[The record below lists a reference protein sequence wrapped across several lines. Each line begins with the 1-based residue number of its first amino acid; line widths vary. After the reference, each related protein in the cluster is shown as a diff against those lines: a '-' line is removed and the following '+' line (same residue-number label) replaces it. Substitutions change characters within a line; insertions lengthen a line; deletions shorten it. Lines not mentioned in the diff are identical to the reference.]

1 MKSVGLSNICYSE
14 FEYSWPHGEIVIVL
28 TVISLELPGEVLKRI
43 KQVGRVE
50 AFIVLCKITDEL
62 GIDTSTVEQV

>member
-14 FEYSWPHGEIVIVL
+14 FWPHGEIVIVL

>member
-1 MKSVGLSNICYSE
+1 M
-14 FEYSWPHGEIVIVL
+14 WPHGEIVIVL